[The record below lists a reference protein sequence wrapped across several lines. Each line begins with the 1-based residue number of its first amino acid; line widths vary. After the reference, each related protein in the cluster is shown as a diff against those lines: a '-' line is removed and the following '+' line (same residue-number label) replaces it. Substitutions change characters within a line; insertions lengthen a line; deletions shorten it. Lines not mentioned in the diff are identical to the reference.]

1 MSIVVADDVQEIQD
15 LVAHWLTPH
24 GHKVACAS
32 SGEEALRLFRKDHF
46 DLVIA
51 DVLMPDGDGLDLI
64 NRLKEKSQS
73 VRILAISG
81 GGKYMAAMD
90 CVKLARGMGAHA
102 ALLKPFDQRQLLEG
116 IDQAL
121 VAKNS
126 SS

>member
-15 LVAHWLTPH
+15 LVAHSLTPH
-24 GHKVACAS
+24 GHKVAGAS
-32 SGEEALRLFRKDHF
+32 TGKEALRFFRKDHF

-64 NRLKEKSQS
+64 SRRKEKSRS

-90 CVKLARGMGAHA
+90 CVNLR
-102 ALLKPFDQRQLLEG
+102 
-116 IDQAL
+116 
-121 VAKNS
+121 VAWVS
-126 SS
+126 TPPC